1 MRVGKG
7 GSLSFGEEWV
17 QVKSDFGW
25 SVNWEEGEF
34 GLGPGFG
41 GRNLKMFEAR
51 QGLAILAS

>member
-1 MRVGKG
+1 M
-7 GSLSFGEEWV
+7 
-17 QVKSDFGW
+17 KSDFGW
-25 SVNWEEGEF
+25 IVNWEEGEF